1 MATNRSQRK
10 EHALEMF
17 EQLPRRYDEVAAA
30 LSFFQDPRWRR
41 AAVEAVGARPED
53 RILDIACGT
62 GMVSRALVE
71 RWSCHVVGLDQSA
84 AMLGRARS
92 MIAADPRLA
101 ARIELVEGEAETLP
115 FADAE
120 FDHLTYT
127 YLLRYVDDPA
137 ATLRELARVV
147 KPGGRV
153 SSLEFCVPRGIWLPL
168 WRLYTR
174 VGLPVLGRLVSRGWF
189 EAGRFLGPSI
199 EGFYRDYPL
208 ARQVEL
214 WRAAGIGAVEVR
226 RMSLG
231 GGVVIWG
238 TVGG

>member
-1 MATNRSQRK
+1 MASSSQRK
-10 EHALEMF
+10 QHALELF
-17 EQLPRRYDEVAAA
+17 EELPARYDELGAA

-41 AAVEAVGARPED
+41 AAVEAVAAGRED
-53 RILDIACGT
+53 RVLDVACGT
-62 GMVSRALVE
+62 GLVARALVE
-71 RWSCHVVGLDQSA
+71 RWGCGVVGLDQSA
-84 AMLGRARS
+84 SMLGRARAKL
-92 MIAADPRLA
+92 AADPRLA
-101 ARIELVEGEAETLP
+101 ARVTLVEGEAERLP
-115 FADAE
+115 FADRE
-120 FDHLTYT
+120 FDHLTFT

-153 SSLEFCVPRGIWLPL
+153 SSLEFCLPTGAWLWA

-174 VGLPVLGRLVSRGWF
+174 VGLPVLGRLASRSWF

-199 EGFYRDYPL
+199 EGFYRAYPL
-208 ARQVEL
+208 RRQLAL
-214 WRAAGIGAVEVR
+214 WEAAGIERVEAR